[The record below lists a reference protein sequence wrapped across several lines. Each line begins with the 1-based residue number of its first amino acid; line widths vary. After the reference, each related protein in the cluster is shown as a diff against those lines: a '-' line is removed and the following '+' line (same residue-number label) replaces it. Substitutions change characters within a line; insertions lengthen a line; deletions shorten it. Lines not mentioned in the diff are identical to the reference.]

1 MIIEIA
7 LLYVLNNGNPVEQ
20 KVFKGDE
27 SSVSLLLQH
36 CKPYEDENHIC
47 LMKDVKANK
56 DVLYTNLE
64 TMDQVL
70 VVNHKR

>member
-7 LLYVLNNGNPVEQ
+7 LLYVLSNGNPVEQ
-20 KVFKGDE
+20 KVFKGEE
-27 SSVSLLLQH
+27 SSVSMLLERCQ
-36 CKPYEDENHIC
+36 PYEDENHIC

-70 VVNHKR
+70 VANRKR

>member
-7 LLYVLNNGNPVEQ
+7 LLYVLGNGNPVEQ

-27 SSVSLLLQH
+27 SSLNVLLQR
-36 CKPYEDENHIC
+36 CQPYEDESHIC

-56 DVLYTNLE
+56 DVVYTNLE

-70 VVNHKR
+70 IANRKR

>member
-7 LLYVLNNGNPVEQ
+7 LLYVLSNGDPVEQ
-20 KVFKGDE
+20 KVFKGEE
-27 SSVSLLLQH
+27 SSVSMLLERCQ
-36 CKPYEDENHIC
+36 PYEDESHIC

-56 DVLYTNLE
+56 DVVYTNLE

-70 VVNHKR
+70 IANRKR

>member
-7 LLYVLNNGNPVEQ
+7 LLYVMSNGNPVEK
-20 KVFKGDE
+20 KVFKGEE
-27 SSVSLLLQH
+27 SSLSVLLQR
-36 CKPYEDENHIC
+36 CQPYEDESHIC
-47 LMKDVKANK
+47 LMKNVKANK

-70 VVNHKR
+70 IANWKP